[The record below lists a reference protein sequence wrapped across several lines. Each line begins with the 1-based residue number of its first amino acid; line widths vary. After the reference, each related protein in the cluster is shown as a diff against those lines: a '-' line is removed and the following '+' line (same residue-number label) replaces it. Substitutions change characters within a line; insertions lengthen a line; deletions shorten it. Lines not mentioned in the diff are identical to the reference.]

1 MKHFRLEQATKK
13 SWWRLGKKEKQTF
26 AITAT
31 LGRWM
36 FVLSCQ
42 KGLSELTGKRKRFSR
57 ESKPEIGYFHNNMTQ
72 RTFLYWCCKANRET
86 SLTTPDSRESYNE
99 PSIFLSKLSE
109 KSRESSRAFNIPI
122 CCNVRRYKLLQI
134 HQSHSLSLL
143 WHFFCFFSSP
153 LLKVL
158 NRDGNLWRGLRLL
171 RRDRLVRWHTMA
183 QFVQF
188 YWTICSREADNLRQ
202 EQLRLFK
209 SSCGRWPT

>member
-13 SWWRLGKKEKQTF
+13 SWWRLGKKRKTNF
-26 AITAT
+26 YDNSNFRSVDVCT
-31 LGRWM
+31 
-36 FVLSCQ
+36 VLS
-42 KGLSELTGKRKRFSR
+42 KRSFGVDREKRFSR
-57 ESKPEIGYFHNNMTQ
+57 ESKPEIGYLHNNMTQ